1 MLLLFTMSSEETTSL
16 LGVSNKLK
24 LGQRGFRA
32 DWVYKVCPLYFPWSV
47 FQIVE
52 DMLSNTVA
60 HEFLLLCIANSQ
72 EIADAVVRSDRVTL
86 PGMHNTKPPR
96 FKRIQ
101 AILGVMQPV
110 VTELG
115 SAPLQSDDIQGRIER
130 YRTMVNKLATVV
142 EEETATP
149 VTLVT
154 AASAPPVLLII
165 IIIVFLNVV

>member
-1 MLLLFTMSSEETTSL
+1 M

-60 HEFLLLCIANSQ
+60 HEFLFLCIANSQ
-72 EIADAVVRSDRVTL
+72 KIADAVVRSDRVTL

-96 FKRIQ
+96 FKR
-101 AILGVMQPV
+101 
-110 VTELG
+110 
-115 SAPLQSDDIQGRIER
+115 IQGRIER

-165 IIIVFLNVV
+165 IIVFLNVV